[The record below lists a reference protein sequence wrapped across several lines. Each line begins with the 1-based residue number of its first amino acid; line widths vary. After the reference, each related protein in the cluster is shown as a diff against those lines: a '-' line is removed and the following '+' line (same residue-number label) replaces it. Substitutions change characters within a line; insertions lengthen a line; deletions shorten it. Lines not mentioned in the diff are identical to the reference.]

1 MAAPRELYWRLR
13 ARLTYAVARR
23 LMGWPWLVRRERAW
37 QWMQGQFSRMAALG
51 DIGAQSFYGHL
62 LLFRG
67 QGLGA
72 REEGLHLLRQAA
84 AGGDAK
90 AAYQVGVQSL
100 KGDTRHAADAQEAA
114 RYWGQ
119 AADAGHPLAARQ
131 LVALYRSGGPGLA
144 PDEAQAARYEA
155 RAHQLGL

>member
-1 MAAPRELYWRLR
+1 MATPREQYWRWR
-13 ARLTYAVARR
+13 AQLTYGVARR
-23 LMGWPWLVRRERAW
+23 LMGWPWLVRQPSAW
-37 QWMQGQFSRMAALG
+37 QWMQGQFSRMANLG
-51 DIGAQSFYGHL
+51 DTAAQSFYGHL

-72 REEGLHLLRQAA
+72 REEGLRLLRLAA
-84 AGGDAK
+84 SSGDAK
-90 AAYQVGVQSL
+90 AAYQVGVQLL

-119 AADAGHPLAARQ
+119 AADGGHPLAARQ
-131 LVALYRSGGPGLA
+131 LAELYRSGGPGLPA
-144 PDEAQAARYEA
+144 DEAQAARFEA